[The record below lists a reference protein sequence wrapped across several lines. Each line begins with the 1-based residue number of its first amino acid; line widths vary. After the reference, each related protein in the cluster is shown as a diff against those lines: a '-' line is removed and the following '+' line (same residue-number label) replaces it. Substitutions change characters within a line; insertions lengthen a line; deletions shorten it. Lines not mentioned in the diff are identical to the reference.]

1 MTPRARMAAA
11 LLLLITA
18 VPAAAQEAR
27 DWLDR
32 MFVAAQTLSYDGTF
46 VHRAGGQMET
56 MRVVHRVE
64 NGKLSERLW
73 SEDEPGREII
83 RSDSKVTCIFAD
95 EQSVLVESRGPDE
108 GGAITGRLP
117 RYDDASA
124 GYYDFVLDGD
134 GRKLGRSVVIVIV
147 RPKDSFRYG
156 FRFWVDKETAMPL
169 KVQMRD
175 NGGRAVEEF
184 QFTQL
189 NLDPSIPDS
198 SLEPSL
204 SLDSFTWYEQES
216 DQSEQLAEPDWIVG
230 DLPGGFAMTM
240 AERRPLPASPVPVTQ
255 LVYSDGLASVS
266 IFIEP
271 LDAMKE
277 PMDGFSRLGA
287 ANAYSLRHGEV
298 QVTAV
303 GEVPRK
309 TVRRMAESLAPRP

>member
-1 MTPRARMAAA
+1 MNPRARMAAA
-11 LLLLITA
+11 FLLLITA
-18 VPAAAQEAR
+18 VPVAAQEAR
-27 DWLDR
+27 DWLER
-32 MFVAAQTLSYDGTF
+32 MFVAAQTRSYDGTF

-64 NGKLSERLW
+64 DGQVSERLW

-83 RSDSKVTCIFAD
+83 RSDKKVTCIFAD
-95 EQSVLVESRGPDE
+95 EQSVLVEFRGSED
-108 GGAITGRLP
+108 GGAVTGRLP
-117 RYDDASA
+117 RYDDASV
-124 GYYDFVLDGD
+124 GYYDFVVNGD
-134 GRKLGRSVVIVIV
+134 GRKLGRPVVIVVV
-147 RPKDSFRYG
+147 RPRDSFRYG
-156 FRFWVDKETAMPL
+156 YKFWVDKETAMPL

-189 NLDPSIPDS
+189 NLDSRIPDS

-204 SLDSFTWYEQES
+204 SLDDFTWYEQKS
-216 DQSEQLAEPDWIVG
+216 DQSEQLADPDWVVG
-230 DLPGGFAMTM
+230 DLPGGFAMTL
-240 AERRPLPASPVPVTQ
+240 AERRPLPASPDPVTQ
-255 LVYSDGLASVS
+255 LIYSDGLASVS
-266 IFIEP
+266 VFIEP
-271 LDAMKE
+271 VDAMKE

-309 TVRRMAESLAPRP
+309 TVRRIAESLAPSR